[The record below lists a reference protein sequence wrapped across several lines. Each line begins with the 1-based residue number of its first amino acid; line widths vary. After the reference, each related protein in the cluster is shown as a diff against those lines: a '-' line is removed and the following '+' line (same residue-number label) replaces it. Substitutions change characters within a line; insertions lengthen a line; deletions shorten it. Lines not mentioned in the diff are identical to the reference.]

1 MPLPDLGPWGLWA
14 AALMSLGLGLFV
26 YSKNSAAWLNQA
38 WMRLSAA
45 TAVWA
50 AATALMDRAPSA
62 LWALGW
68 ARVAQAAF
76 GLVPV
81 FLLQFALALAEDS
94 PAPHRS
100 ALAWSRRAGA
110 LFALLG
116 LTPLMVKDVQSELAF
131 RYYPSAGPFYGLFV
145 LWFLGVFISS
155 LWILLQGYRRRVGYR
170 RNQLRYVILGT
181 SIGMASFASAIPLV
195 FGVPVPPAVQGL
207 LIFYALIT
215 YAIVRWRLMD
225 ISIVIR
231 NTLLYA
237 SLYSILVGL
246 FVVVVVFF
254 GQLLFYGPAALDRR
268 VLWMC
273 LVALSVVTLLV
284 RPLDTWLRR
293 MTDRL
298 LFQKK
303 YEWQKTLKE
312 ASKGMTQVTSVDKL
326 LKLMAH
332 FIGMR
337 VRVTHV
343 AILQR
348 AGDRYN
354 LEVSRGR
361 DKRPTGFSVP
371 RDNPLIAWL
380 EEKKEVLTLDE
391 VRGWLRSEKLF
402 PHRTVIRRTLEEI
415 LREMNLLGAQVC
427 VPAAA
432 KSQMLGLL
440 VLGEKLSG
448 DPFIQEDL
456 DVLSTLASEGAIAL
470 ENAQLY
476 QQLVSRMGEIE
487 GLYQREHRLFIHTAI
502 ALAAAVDARDPYTH
516 GHTERCTAYAMVVA
530 DQFHNYPEIQDPRKF
545 REVLKVAALL
555 HDIGKIGSPDEILRK
570 PAKLTP
576 KEMKK
581 MQEHPVVGAII
592 LQPIKGMEEVATAV
606 RTHHERFDGK
616 GYPDGLKGQEIP
628 FMTRIIS
635 IADTF
640 DSMTTDRPYR
650 KRLSDAAS
658 IKEIQECSGGQF
670 DPVVVDAFLKAYRE
684 GRLMKRPVEATEMIA

>member
-1 MPLPDLGPWGLWA
+1 MPEPILWDLWA
-14 AALMSLGLGLFV
+14 VGLTSLGLGLFV
-26 YSKNSAAWLNQA
+26 YLKNRGGGINRA

-50 AATALMDRAPSA
+50 VGTALMNSAPSS
-62 LWALGW
+62 LWGLAW
-68 ARVAQAAF
+68 ARLSQAAF
-76 GLVPV
+76 AGVPL
-81 FLLQFALALAEDS
+81 FFLQFTLALTEGLL
-94 PAPHRS
+94 PYRT
-100 ALAWSRRAGA
+100 LGVWSQRAAG
-110 LFALLG
+110 LFALLAM
-116 LTPLMVKDVQSELAF
+116 TPLMVRDLRSELSF
-131 RYYPSAGPFYGLFV
+131 RFYPSAGPFYGLFAC
-145 LWFLGVFISS
+145 WFLGLFLAC
-155 LWILLQGYRRRVGYR
+155 LWILLKSYRRQVGYR
-170 RNQLRYVILGT
+170 RNQLRYVILG
-181 SIGMASFASAIPLV
+181 SSVGMASFASAIPLL
-195 FGVPVPPAVQGL
+195 FGIPVPPAAQGL
-207 LIFYALIT
+207 LVFYALMT

-225 ISIVIR
+225 ISIVVK

-254 GQLLFYGPAALDRR
+254 GQLLFYGPQALDRR

-273 LVALSVVTLLV
+273 VVALSIVTAVV

-293 MTDRL
+293 LTDKL

-312 ASKGMTQVTSVDKL
+312 ASKGMTKVTSVEKL

-337 VRVTHV
+337 LRVTHV
-343 AILQR
+343 GILQR
-348 AGDRYN
+348 TGDRYV
-354 LEVSRGR
+354 LQVSRGR
-361 DKRPTGFSVP
+361 DKRPQGFSLT

-402 PHRTVIRRTLEEI
+402 PHRTVIRKTLEEI
-415 LREMNLLGAQVC
+415 LQEMDSLGAQIC
-427 VPAAA
+427 VPAMS

-448 DPFIQEDL
+448 DPFHQEDM

-470 ENAQLY
+470 ENAHLY
-476 QQLVSRMGEIE
+476 QQLVQRMGEIE

-516 GHTERCTAYAMVVA
+516 GHTERCTAYSMVIA
-530 DQFHNYPEIQDPRKF
+530 DQFHGRPEMVELSRF
-545 REVLKVAALL
+545 RETLKISALL

-592 LQPIKGMEEVATAV
+592 LQPIKGMEEVAKAV
-606 RTHHERFDGK
+606 KTHHERYDGK
-616 GYPDGLKGQEIP
+616 GYPDGLRGHEIP

-635 IADTF
+635 VADTF

-650 KRLSDAAS
+650 KRFSDAAAT
-658 IKEIQECSGGQF
+658 KEIEECAGTQF
-670 DPVVVDAFLKAYRE
+670 DPVVVEAFLRAHRE
-684 GRLMKRPVEATEMIA
+684 GRLLRRPVEATEMIA